1 VTKVLDDLKNHFEK
15 DSYAKWLGISIEEI
29 DSGYAKVT
37 MNITE
42 NMVNFHGAANGG
54 AIFSLADV
62 SFACASNSYGQTAVG
77 ITVTIHYLKA
87 GAVGDKLTAI
97 AKEDNK
103 SNKLG
108 LYRMEVY
115 NQNDD
120 LIALAEGMV
129 FRKQDNFLNN

>member
-1 VTKVLDDLKNHFEK
+1 MLNSLKNFFEK
-15 DSYAKWLGISIEEI
+15 DSYANWLGISIEEL
-29 DSGYAKVT
+29 DEGYAKVT

-62 SFACASNSYGQTAVG
+62 AFACASNSYGQTAVG

-103 SNKLG
+103 SHKLG

-115 NQNDD
+115 NQNND
-120 LIALAEGMV
+120 LTALAEGMV
-129 FRKQDNFLNN
+129 FRKQDDFLDK

>member
-1 VTKVLDDLKNHFEK
+1 MLDDLKNHFEK

-29 DSGYAKVT
+29 DNGYAKVT